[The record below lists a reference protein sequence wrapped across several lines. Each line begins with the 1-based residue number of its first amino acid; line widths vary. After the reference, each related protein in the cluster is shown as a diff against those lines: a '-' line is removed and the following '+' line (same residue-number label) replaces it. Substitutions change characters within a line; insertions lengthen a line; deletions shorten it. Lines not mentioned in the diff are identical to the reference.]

1 MGSHDAFSPPPLT
14 RASQNGVAGVN
25 PSHGVS
31 AVNPSINQYENC
43 LRCHGASAGK
53 VDNPVFGYLS
63 ARAVTAGD
71 FLNVI
76 PQFAYTSSRHASSQ
90 QRPAAAELAGQH
102 AESRRRHPGP
112 QHGNTNPLHGT
123 ISGERLVN
131 FDVNVVT
138 LNGVVSYSRAANS
151 CTLICHNHAHS
162 ATLGATTTIK
172 KYVPRSREF
181 EM

>member
-31 AVNPSINQYENC
+31 SVNPSINQYENC

-76 PQFAYTSSRHASSQ
+76 PQFAYTSHPVTQVRSSGL
-90 QRPAAAELAGQH
+90 PPPSLLANMLNLDGVTQGR
-102 AESRRRHPGP
+102 SM
-112 QHGNTNPLHGT
+112 GT
-123 ISGERLVN
+123 QILCTARSQANGWS
-131 FDVNVVT
+131 T
-138 LNGVVSYSRAANS
+138 L
-151 CTLICHNHAHS
+151 T
-162 ATLGATTTIK
+162 
-172 KYVPRSREF
+172 
-181 EM
+181 